1 MKASSKRTNVKIIKL
16 FGMHRLYFIL
26 IIIQILFICK
36 VLQINYEIIDTKIV
50 TKSNI
55 LLVNPTKK
63 HIEILATLE
72 KTTISLILEATIIRR
87 AIN

>member
-1 MKASSKRTNVKIIKL
+1 MKASSRRTNVKIIKL

-36 VLQINYEIIDTKIV
+36 VLQINYKIIDTKIV

-55 LLVNPTKK
+55 LLVNLAKK

-72 KTTISLILEATIIRR
+72 ETTISLILEVTIIRR